1 MSTVMW
7 FNVCLY
13 VLINVPMY
21 VRERER
27 ERERFS
33 ARYIESVDV
42 YYLPK

>member
-1 MSTVMW
+1 MW

-27 ERERFS
+27 EREREKDLVLD
-33 ARYIESVDV
+33 I
-42 YYLPK
+42 

>member
-1 MSTVMW
+1 MW

-27 ERERFS
+27 ERERE
-33 ARYIESVDV
+33 RKI
-42 YYLPK
+42 